1 MPKIDFRVLR
11 LHSFAAL
18 PSTGGPGTALT
29 YLLGSLL
36 ITLTGLALLARRRM
50 GKAA

>member
-1 MPKIDFRVLR
+1 MPKIDVRVLR

-36 ITLTGLALLARRRM
+36 IALTGTALLVRHRR
-50 GKAA
+50 KAV